1 MLWIRT
7 VQQAASV
14 RALSQAIS
22 LIKRLDGRAQD
33 TGVNLDEEEAAMVGA
48 VGAGAAPAP
57 RAAAARRAAAQR
69 GPAARQGARPLRMQ
83 PRRMLVRRFAWL
95 VGASMQAR
103 VSCSLAAQA

>member
-1 MLWIRT
+1 MQGEGKNFHRARSMMLWIRT

-57 RAAAARRAAAQR
+57 APLPRDEPLLNEGPLLDRARALSACSR
-69 GPAARQGARPLRMQ
+69 GGCWSGGSPG
-83 PRRMLVRRFAWL
+83 
-95 VGASMQAR
+95 
-103 VSCSLAAQA
+103 